1 MLKKSSETERKIK
14 TRIFKRRERR
24 VKIIPNKRLEQVLY
38 LNTKKFRKNFHS
50 LHITF
55 TEGSCLM

>member
-24 VKIIPNKRLEQVLY
+24 VKIIPNKRLENKLVRVLLY
-38 LNTKKFRKNFHS
+38 NIFVCYFVMIS
-50 LHITF
+50 Q
-55 TEGSCLM
+55 

>member
-24 VKIIPNKRLEQVLY
+24 VKIIPNKRL
-38 LNTKKFRKNFHS
+38 KPKAI
-50 LHITF
+50 ITGI
-55 TEGSCLM
+55 TENPAAQFFIYSFVHR

>member
-24 VKIIPNKRLEQVLY
+24 VKIIPNKRLEQVY
-38 LNTKKFRKNFHS
+38 LNSEKSKNFLN

-55 TEGSCLM
+55 NLI

>member
-24 VKIIPNKRLEQVLY
+24 VKIIPNKRLEQVY
-38 LNTKKFRKNFHS
+38 LNTEKFKKKLS
-50 LHITF
+50 
-55 TEGSCLM
+55 